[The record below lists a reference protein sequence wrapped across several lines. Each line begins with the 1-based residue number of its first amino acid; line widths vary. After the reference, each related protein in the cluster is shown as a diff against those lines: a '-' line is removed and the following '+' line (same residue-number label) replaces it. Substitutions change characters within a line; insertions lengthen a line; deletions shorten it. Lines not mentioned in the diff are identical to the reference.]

1 MNVVRVERRN
11 TYITLDFSIEEIQ
24 HLKRIFDNA
33 SIVYNS
39 EEDDKM
45 PKADKWLTE
54 EFYPVIDELVDKIRD
69 S

>member
-1 MNVVRVERRN
+1 MNVVKIERRN
-11 TYITLDFSIEEIQ
+11 TYVTLDFSIEEIQ

-39 EEDDKM
+39 EEDEKM
-45 PKADKWLTE
+45 PKADKWLSE
-54 EFYPVIDELVDKIRD
+54 EFYPMIEEMVDRLRD